1 MAEKMPKFI
10 FAFNGHRLRKF
21 YFAKPT
27 FEIEEMAW
35 STSMQCRFTG
45 HVKRFYS
52 VAEHC
57 ILVSSL
63 VRHLRLGDPFEAL
76 MHDMHEG
83 YLNDVSSPVK
93 ANLPDYKALE
103 NRIEAALR
111 ASYRFPRE
119 KNPRI
124 KYGDRLALYIEA
136 THLMPEGAVD
146 ELVCGDEATKEA
158 ARRIA
163 CHWTLACHTPER
175 AREDFMF
182 HYEQL
187 RP

>member
-1 MAEKMPKFI
+1 MTEKMPKFI

-27 FEIEEMAW
+27 FEIEEMVW

-57 ILVSSL
+57 VLVSNL
-63 VRHLRLGDPFEAL
+63 VLYLGLGDPFEAL

-83 YLNDVSSPVK
+83 YLNDISSPVK

-111 ASYRFPRE
+111 KSYGFPRE

-136 THLMPEGAVD
+136 THLMPEGALD
-146 ELVCGDEATKEA
+146 ELIQGDTATKEA

-163 CHWTLACHTPER
+163 EDWTLRCYEPER
-175 AREDFMF
+175 ARAEFMRE
-182 HYEQL
+182 YECL

>member
-1 MAEKMPKFI
+1 MTDKIPEYI
-10 FAFNGHRLRKF
+10 HAFNGRVLRKF

-27 FEIEEMAW
+27 FDIEEMAW

-45 HVKRFYS
+45 HVYRFYS

-57 ILVSSL
+57 ILVSNL
-63 VRHLRLGDPFEAL
+63 ARYLGCGDPFEAL

-83 YLNDVSSPVK
+83 YLNDISSPVK

-111 ASYRFPRE
+111 VQYGFPVA
-119 KNPRI
+119 KDPRI
-124 KYGDRLALYIEA
+124 KHADRLALYIEA
-136 THLMPEGAVD
+136 IHLMPEGAVD
-146 ELVCGDEATKEA
+146 DLMFGDEDRKRSAERLAEDWKPRCYEP
-158 ARRIA
+158 ARA
-163 CHWTLACHTPER
+163 NAEFLQA
-175 AREDFMF
+175 
-182 HYEQL
+182 YELL